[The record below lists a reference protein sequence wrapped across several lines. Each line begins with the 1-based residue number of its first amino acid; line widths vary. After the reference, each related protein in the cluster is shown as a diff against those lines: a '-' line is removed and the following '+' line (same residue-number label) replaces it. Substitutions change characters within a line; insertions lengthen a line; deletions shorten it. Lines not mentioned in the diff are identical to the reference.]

1 LGHPHGTGTAG
12 SKYPNLEAEFNA
24 EPHAHGLCSMA
35 RAGRKFRQLS
45 VLDMRVDL
53 FDFDLPPERIA
64 LRPSEPRD
72 AARLLVVRP
81 HGSPCFEDCAV
92 LDLPNQFTPG
102 DVLAVNDTR
111 VIRAGVYGVRERGKA
126 SARIEATLIRREGE
140 ALWRAYVRPAK
151 KLKQGEVV
159 RFAAANSTE
168 SGAEGLDAEVVSKGE
183 EGDVLL
189 KFALCGAMLDKA
201 IEGIGHMPLPP
212 YISSRRRAD
221 RRDMQDYQT
230 LFAQKLGAVAAPTAS
245 LHFTPRLAA
254 ALAARGVLV
263 QRVTLHVGPGTFSP
277 VKAKDTVNHKMH
289 AEWGEV
295 SQAAAD
301 TLNKT
306 RASGGRIIAAG
317 TTTLRILE
325 AAARPDGKI
334 EAFAGETSIFITP
347 GYKFK
352 AADVLLTNFHLPR
365 STLFM
370 LAAAFSG
377 LKTIQTAYAH
387 AIAENYRF
395 YSYGDACLLFPAPA
409 ENGV

>member
-1 LGHPHGTGTAG
+1 MVGLFQADSFAGVFVDRDAATAIAAG
-12 SKYPNLEAEFNA
+12 SLAIFA
-24 EPHAHGLCSMA
+24 I
-35 RAGRKFRQLS
+35 
-45 VLDMRVDL
+45 VRVDL

-64 LRPSEPRD
+64 LRPAEPRD
-72 AARLLVVRP
+72 AARLLIVRP
-81 HGSPCFEDCAV
+81 HGSPPFEDRAI
-92 LDLPNQFTPG
+92 LDLPDFFAPG

-111 VIRAGVYGVRERGKA
+111 VIRAGLCGFRVRGKT
-126 SARIEATLIRREGE
+126 SARIEATLVRREGA

-151 KLKQGEVV
+151 KLKQGEVI
-159 RFAAANSTE
+159 RFAAANSLE
-168 SGAEGLDAEVVSKGE
+168 SSAESLDAEVVSKGD

-189 KFALCGAMLDKA
+189 KFVLSGEQLGTA
-201 IEGIGHMPLPP
+201 IERIGQMPLPP
-212 YISSRRRAD
+212 YISSRRRPD
-221 RRDMQDYQT
+221 RRDTQDYQT
-230 LFAQKLGAVAAPTAS
+230 LFAQKPGAVAAPTAS

-254 ALAARGVLV
+254 ALAARGVSI

-277 VKAKDTVNHKMH
+277 IKAKDTADHKMH

-295 SQAAAD
+295 SQAAAGAF
-301 TLNKT
+301 N
-306 RASGGRIIAAG
+306 RARGSGGRIIASG
-317 TTTLRILE
+317 TTSLRILE
-325 AAARPDGKI
+325 AAARPDGRF

-377 LKTIQTAYAH
+377 IETMRAAYSH

-395 YSYGDACLLFPAPA
+395 YSYGDACLLFPAA
-409 ENGV
+409 TENGA